1 MARLTVLCGT
11 GMTELATSTEGA
23 DVDTFRSDS
32 PWGEVPCTL
41 VKMNGVSGKH
51 EHEILFIYRHHS
63 PDGKVNPPHSIE
75 HRANVHAATSFN
87 PEAVIS
93 VWCVGTMDSDFPPG
107 VVGVADDMLDISGTI
122 WTYHDHSAVHVDR
135 TEMFSRELSLI
146 ATNQLKSQ
154 GGAGPNAYKQIV
166 GQASGPQFE
175 SRADVEAYHRL
186 GATCVNMTIGGEAR
200 CMSEKEP
207 PHVGI
212 LLSSNWAAGKDPGDS
227 LAPVD
232 HHSVEDLA
240 ASMRA
245 RVWDAIVGIADHFD
259 N

>member
-23 DVDTFRSDS
+23 ETESFRSET

-41 VKMNGVSGKH
+41 VRTDG
-51 EHEILFIYRHHS
+51 HEILFIYRHHS
-63 PDGKVNPPHSIE
+63 PDGRVNPPHSIE
-75 HRANVHAATSFN
+75 HRANVHAACAFEPT
-87 PEAVIS
+87 AVVS
-93 VWCVGTMDSDFPPG
+93 VWCVGTMDPHFPPG
-107 VVGVADDMLDISGTI
+107 VVGVADDMLDISGTV
-122 WTYHDHSAVHVDR
+122 WTFHDDSAVHVDR
-135 TEMFSRELSLI
+135 TEMFDRGLAAL
-146 ATNQLKSQ
+146 ATAALTGQDD
-154 GGAGPNAYKQIV
+154 AGPNSYRQTV

-200 CMSEKEP
+200 CMSEMDP
-207 PHVGI
+207 RHAGL
-212 LLSSNWAAGKDPGDS
+212 LLSSNWAAGKDPTDG

-245 RVWDAIVGIADHFD
+245 RVWRAILAIADAQ
-259 N
+259 

>member
-11 GMTELATSTEGA
+11 GMTELATSTDGA
-23 DVDTFRSDS
+23 EVETFRSET

-41 VKMNGVSGKH
+41 VRTNG
-51 EHEILFIYRHHS
+51 HEILFIYRHHS

-75 HRANVHAATSFN
+75 HRANVHAATSFQST
-87 PEAVIS
+87 AVIS

-107 VVGVADDMLDISGTI
+107 VVGVADDMLDISGTV
-122 WTYHDHSAVHVDR
+122 WTFHDSSAVHVDR
-135 TEMFSRELSLI
+135 TEMFDRELSII
-146 ATNQLKSQ
+146 AANELKSQ
-154 GGAGPNAYKQIV
+154 DGAGINAYKQVV

-200 CMSEKEP
+200 CMSEKEAS
-207 PHVGI
+207 HVGL
-212 LLSSNWAAGKDPGDS
+212 LLSSNWAAGKDPADE

-240 ASMRA
+240 SSMRT
-245 RVWDAIVGIADHFD
+245 RVWKAILAIADAQ
-259 N
+259 

>member
-11 GMTELATSTEGA
+11 GITELATSTDGA
-23 DVDTFRSDS
+23 EVETFRSDT

-41 VKMNGVSGKH
+41 VRTEG
-51 EHEILFIYRHHS
+51 HEILFIYRHHS
-63 PDGKVNPPHSIE
+63 PDGKVNPPHSID
-75 HRANVHAATSFN
+75 HRANVHAATSFGSA
-87 PEAVIS
+87 AVIS

-107 VVGVADDMLDISGTI
+107 VVGVADAMLDISGTV
-122 WTYHDHSAVHVDR
+122 WTFHDSSAVHVDR
-135 TEMFSRELSLI
+135 TEMFDRGLSAI
-146 ATNQLKSQ
+146 ASDILKSQ
-154 GGAGPNAYKQIV
+154 NHAGPNAYKQIV

-200 CMSEKEP
+200 CMSEKES
-207 PHVGI
+207 PHVGL
-212 LLSSNWAAGKDPGDS
+212 LLSSNWAAGKDPAGK

-232 HHSVEDLA
+232 HHSVENLA

-245 RVWDAIVGIADHFD
+245 RVWAAILAIA
-259 N
+259 NAQ

>member
-11 GMTELATSTEGA
+11 GMTELATSTDGA
-23 DVDTFRSDS
+23 EVETFRSDT

-41 VKMNGVSGKH
+41 VRTEG
-51 EHEILFIYRHHS
+51 HEILFIYRHHS

-75 HRANVHAATSFN
+75 HRANVHAATSFGSA
-87 PEAVIS
+87 AVIS

-107 VVGVADDMLDISGTI
+107 VVGVADDMLDISGTV
-122 WTYHDHSAVHVDR
+122 WTFHDSSAVHVDR
-135 TEMFSRELSLI
+135 TEMFDRGLSAI
-146 ATNQLKSQ
+146 ASDILKSQ
-154 GGAGPNAYKQIV
+154 NHAGPNAYKQIV

-186 GATCVNMTIGGEAR
+186 GATCVNMTIGGEPR
-200 CMSEKEP
+200 CLSEKES
-207 PHVGI
+207 PHVGL
-212 LLSSNWAAGKDPGDS
+212 LLSSNWAAGKDPADK

-232 HHSVEDLA
+232 HHSDENLA

-245 RVWDAIVGIADHFD
+245 RVWAAILAIA
-259 N
+259 NAQ

>member
-11 GMTELATSTEGA
+11 GMTELATSTDGVTVDNFRA
-23 DVDTFRSDS
+23 DT

-41 VKMNGVSGKH
+41 VSTGS
-51 EHEILFIYRHHS
+51 HEILFIYRHHH
-63 PDGKVNPPHSIE
+63 PEGTVNPPHSIE
-75 HRANVHAATSFN
+75 HRANVHAAVSFS
-87 PEAVIS
+87 PMAVVS
-93 VWCVGTMDSDFPPG
+93 VWCVGSMDKDFPPG

-122 WTYHDHSAVHVDR
+122 WTFHDDSAVHVDR
-135 TEMFSRELSLI
+135 TEMFNRKLSSI
-146 ATNQLKSQ
+146 AADALSGQSD
-154 GGAGPNAYKQIV
+154 AGPNAFKQVV

-200 CMSEKEP
+200 CMSEQQP
-207 PHVGI
+207 PHIGL
-212 LLSSNWAAGKDPGDS
+212 LLSSNWAAGKDPNDG

-240 ASMRA
+240 ASMRE
-245 RVWDAIVGIADHFD
+245 RVWRAILAVADSQ
-259 N
+259 

>member
-1 MARLTVLCGT
+1 MARLTILCGT

-23 DVDTFRSDS
+23 TTETFRSET

-41 VKMNGVSGKH
+41 VQTNG
-51 EHEILFIYRHHS
+51 HEILFIYRHHS

-75 HRANVHAATSFN
+75 HRANVHAATSFD
-87 PEAVIS
+87 PAAVIS
-93 VWCVGTMDSDFPPG
+93 VWCVGTMDADFPPG

-122 WTYHDHSAVHVDR
+122 WTHHDHSAVHVDR
-135 TEMFSRELSLI
+135 TEMFDRGLSEI
-146 ATNQLKSQ
+146 AAEVLQSQ
-154 GGAGPNAYKQIV
+154 TGAGPNAYKQIV
-166 GQASGPQFE
+166 AQASGPQFE

-207 PHVGI
+207 RLGGL
-212 LLSSNWAAGKDPGDS
+212 LLSSNWAAGKDPSDEH
-227 LAPVD
+227 APVD

-245 RVWDAIVGIADHFD
+245 RVWDAILAIATTQ
-259 N
+259 